1 MWKQMDLENKDL
13 YEYSRLLEE
22 EVEEGKKTVEKQVAL
37 LAHTQ
42 HQLDDERLMVS
53 VMAGV

>member
-1 MWKQMDLENKDL
+1 MDLENKDL